1 MHRNREVR
9 LEASK
14 KSLDMS
20 EGLFSVG
27 FENFVYTGVGPIV
40 LSKSDFVGCRVSDV
54 GRLFSDDGG
63 KRHQYN

>member
-1 MHRNREVR
+1 
-9 LEASK
+9 
-14 KSLDMS
+14 MS